1 MTTTERTECSILRVV
16 TMKIQNLI
24 AAIGQVY
31 PSVSVVYVNS
41 LIFDGTGSKILIVM
55 LFI

>member
-16 TMKIQNLI
+16 TMRIQNLI

-31 PSVSVVYVNS
+31 PSVSAVYVNS
-41 LIFDGTGSKILIVM
+41 LIFDGTGNMILVFM
-55 LFI
+55 LFV